1 LKTRTAIVREIPSD
15 YQVAELD
22 LEPAGVGELTVK
34 MVASGLCHSDDHLAS
49 GDMPMATLPFAGGHE
64 GAGIVVEVGVGVKGF
79 AEGDH
84 IVCSFLPACGHCR
97 WCASGRQN
105 LCDLGATLLLGSRF
119 DDPTSFR
126 LHLDGQP
133 VGQMAGLSTFSE
145 YTTIDVNSAVKVP
158 KHIPLEPLSLL
169 GCGVGTG
176 WGSAVNSAE
185 VSVGDTVIVMGVGG
199 IGINAVQGAAH
210 AGAIHV
216 IAVDPVPFKRELAEK
231 LGATVSFPDIEAA
244 GEFARSVTNGQGSD
258 STIVTVGVT
267 TAEHVAQAYSTIRKA
282 GICVVTGIGNH
293 AEMAA
298 GIPLMDLVLSQKR
311 LQGSL
316 YGECNP
322 ARDIPRQVDLYQA
335 GRLKLDELITARY
348 TLDEVAQGYRDMRDG
363 KNLRGIVV
371 FG

>member
-1 LKTRTAIVREIPSD
+1 MKTRTAIVREIPGD
-15 YQVAELD
+15 YQVVELD
-22 LEPAGVGELTVK
+22 LESAGIGELTVK
-34 MVASGLCHSDDHLAS
+34 MVAAGLCHSDDHLAT
-49 GDMPMATLPFAGGHE
+49 GDMPMATMPFAGGHE

-84 IVCSFLPACGHCR
+84 VVFSFLPACGHCR

-105 LCDLGATLLLGSRF
+105 LCDLGATLLVGSRF
-119 DDPTSFR
+119 DDPNSFR

-158 KHIPLEPLSLL
+158 KDIPLETLCLL

-185 VSVGDTVIVMGVGG
+185 VTVGDTVIVMGVGG

-210 AGAIHV
+210 AGATHV
-216 IAVDPVPFKRELAEK
+216 IAVDPVPFKRDLAEK
-231 LGATVSFPDIEAA
+231 LGATESFADIETA
-244 GEFARSVTNGQGSD
+244 GEFARSVTNGQGAD

-267 TAEHVAQAYSTIRKA
+267 TAEHVAQAFATIRKA
-282 GICVVTGIGNH
+282 GICVVTGIGH
-293 AEMAA
+293 YAEMAA
-298 GIPLMDLVLSQKR
+298 NIPLMDLVLSQKR
-311 LQGSL
+311 IQGSL

-322 ARDIPRQVDLYQA
+322 SRDIPRQLELYQA
-335 GRLKLDELITARY
+335 GKLKLDELITARY
-348 TLDEVAQGYRDMRDG
+348 TLDQVAQGYRDMRDG
-363 KNLRGIVV
+363 KNLRGIIA
-371 FG
+371 FQ